1 MLTHQVWFET
11 KSVMK
16 LESEFGAI
24 GDRSIKFIGR
34 ALMTLSDAIGNFL
47 KYSMEA
53 PAPNVGR

>member
-1 MLTHQVWFET
+1 
-11 KSVMK
+11 MK